1 MGSSGPLPNPRSIST
16 SKRQNTA
23 GTRLPAVQTS
33 KPPTAPKNLPKPAAA
48 FWKRYA
54 KDLHSVGLLTDRDAA
69 AFTRLCCLWAQL
81 SDFDEMLTKDGVILT
96 SPTGVQKP
104 HPAVQMRAVA
114 EKQFLQHCQQFSLT
128 PGARLRIPDAEPPKP
143 KRMRRDRNGAVVP
156 MTEEEYVTHKYL
168 SGDELNNDEV
178 ETFIFGE

>member
-1 MGSSGPLPNPRSIST
+1 MGSTGPIPNPRSIST

-23 GTRLPAVQTS
+23 GARLPAVNTS

-81 SDFDEMLTKDGVILT
+81 SELDEMLTKDGVILT

-114 EKQFLQHCQQFSLT
+114 EKQFLSHSQQFSLT
-128 PGARLRIPDAEPPKP
+128 PGARLRIPDCEEKQPE
-143 KRMRRDRNGAVVP
+143 RMRRDRSI
-156 MTEEEYVTHKYL
+156 EEKYL
-168 SGDELNNDEV
+168 N
-178 ETFIFGE
+178 